1 MAQLDKVFTAQFI
14 DPTIDSGAPILG
26 LDVTFTIRE
35 ALSWTLILD
44 EVDATEI
51 GWGWYNYVFEW
62 MRFDIDYVYSFNPND
77 ARAIVESGF
86 VDKRLN
92 YLDKPLSAIIGSFM
106 VNKSSQYDFWMEDR
120 LNLKKLVEK
129 MEEMEKKETNLE
141 PLIEKIDAI
150 RIPEPTKVEEIEA
163 KKVAKQVSTV
173 EKLLKDYIKED
184 NDSKQDLWAIA
195 EEFKQL
201 ILDEKKRQAE
211 DRKREAEEKKREAEE
226 AKKEEE
232 EIKSEFQKQ
241 EEAENEA
248 KRLVLEEEIKFLDE
262 QKKEKE
268 KELKSL

>member
-1 MAQLDKVFTAQFI
+1 MLTDNRFLAYFLDTTTPPWTPLTGLSATMTIIELGNNTVVVDNQPMKEVWQGFYEYVYNNYQPNLDYAWFANPNSASAFIISGWTELPVWARFRWGGWWESNEYLKTFEKSLTKKLTQVWEKLNEKKVDKEEKEIDFT
-14 DPTIDSGAPILG
+14 PIL
-26 LDVTFTIRE
+26 
-35 ALSWTLILD
+35 
-44 EVDATEI
+44 DA
-51 GWGWYNYVFEW
+51 V
-62 MRFDIDYVYSFNPND
+62 
-77 ARAIVESGF
+77 
-86 VDKRLN
+86 
-92 YLDKPLSAIIGSFM
+92 
-106 VNKSSQYDFWMEDR
+106 SSI
-120 LNLKKLVEK
+120 K
-129 MEEMEKKETNLE
+129 M
-141 PLIEKIDAI
+141 
-150 RIPEPTKVEEIEA
+150 PEPTKVEEKEA
-163 KKVAKQVSTV
+163 KKVAKQLTTV
-173 EKLLKDYIKED
+173 ESLLKDYIKED

-211 DRKREAEEKKREAEE
+211 DRKREAEEKKREEEE

>member
-1 MAQLDKVFTAQFI
+1 MLNEKKVDKEEKEIDFT
-14 DPTIDSGAPILG
+14 PIL
-26 LDVTFTIRE
+26 
-35 ALSWTLILD
+35 
-44 EVDATEI
+44 DA
-51 GWGWYNYVFEW
+51 V
-62 MRFDIDYVYSFNPND
+62 
-77 ARAIVESGF
+77 
-86 VDKRLN
+86 
-92 YLDKPLSAIIGSFM
+92 
-106 VNKSSQYDFWMEDR
+106 SSI
-120 LNLKKLVEK
+120 K
-129 MEEMEKKETNLE
+129 M
-141 PLIEKIDAI
+141 
-150 RIPEPTKVEEIEA
+150 PEPTKVEEKEA

-211 DRKREAEEKKREAEE
+211 DRKREAEEKKREEEE